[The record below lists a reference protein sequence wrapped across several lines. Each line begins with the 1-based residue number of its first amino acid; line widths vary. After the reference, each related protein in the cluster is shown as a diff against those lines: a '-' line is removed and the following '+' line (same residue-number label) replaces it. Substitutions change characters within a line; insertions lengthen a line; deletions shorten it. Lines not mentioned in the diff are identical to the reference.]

1 MWAWLIDILRRWLGH
16 ALIADEI
23 AAKKDK
29 EERIKKRQ
37 QEIMDK
43 ETTIDETIDDLE
55 NGKF

>member
-1 MWAWLIDILRRWLGH
+1 MWAWLLDIIRRWVGH

-23 AAKKDK
+23 KEKKEK

-43 ETTIDETIDDLE
+43 ETTVDETIDDLE
-55 NGKF
+55 NGQF

>member
-23 AAKKDK
+23 VAKKAK